1 MLAARYG
8 QCWAP
13 TSTLALPLTLVLAL
27 PLHQV
32 FPGLSVYSASKFF
45 VEAVS
50 QVDKVGCGN
59 ALPGAHSVCFRQGLR
74 LETVGSGVKVTT
86 VQVLG
91 IHST

>member
-50 QVDKVGCGN
+50 QVRIRWAVATPYR
-59 ALPGAHSVCFRQGLR
+59 ALTACAFGRACASKR
-74 LETVGSGVKVTT
+74 LD
-86 VQVLG
+86 LA
-91 IHST
+91 